1 MLLGLIKEVDH
12 NYSNLL
18 EEGILDDESNDAAW
32 PSLDPLTTLLATT
45 NFQIRRQL
53 FTKSEDVCNNSYPD
67 EQVVSVPC

>member
-18 EEGILDDESNDAAW
+18 EEGILDDESNDVAW